1 MNLPEM
7 NIVELNGLS
16 DQITRLFLSNLYLE
30 VSSPDVDLLEAGV
43 LDSALVVEIL
53 LLLEQEFDVNIAIET
68 LELDSVRS
76 IRNIANL
83 VANYGSAKL

>member
-1 MNLPEM
+1 MNLPDT
-7 NIVELNGLS
+7 NIVELDDLC

-43 LDSALVVEIL
+43 LDSALVVEIM
-53 LLLEQEFDVNIAIET
+53 LLLEQAFDVNIAIET

-76 IRNIANL
+76 VRNIANL
-83 VANYGSAKL
+83 VANYRAVNP